1 MRKYAPLYI
10 AMLLALVA
18 AIWWLET
25 EESIEETVIAPELPP
40 VLRGRK
46 YWGFMPPVAYVIR
59 K

>member
-1 MRKYAPLYI
+1 MRKYVPLYI

-25 EESIEETVIAPELPP
+25 EESTDDVVVMPELPP
-40 VLRGRK
+40 VTPKRE
-46 YWGFMPPVAYVIR
+46 YWSFLPPVAYVIR